1 MGVAYQN
8 LAFLQRQAGA
18 LPDSLATYAEAR
30 RRGVLD
36 EPLAAHYGLALCE
49 AGRATEALDLLLPLA
64 GSRDPD
70 TLNALGIACSDSG
83 RPAEAVRVFERVASL
98 DPENVEAYE
107 NLGIVRLR
115 AGNFA
120 GA

>member
-36 EPLAAHYGLALCE
+36 EPLDCMRDGLRLMLHE
-49 AGRATEALDLLLPLA
+49 Q
-64 GSRDPD
+64 
-70 TLNALGIACSDSG
+70 
-83 RPAEAVRVFERVASL
+83 AV
-98 DPENVEAYE
+98 
-107 NLGIVRLR
+107 
-115 AGNFA
+115 
-120 GA
+120 